1 MTVPDWIRIADGEMG
16 QAEVPGASHNLR
28 IVRYA
33 RDIGCTWVE
42 SDEVPWCAGFVG
54 ACLQRAGLEHTGSM
68 LARSYLN
75 WGVECGP
82 VQHAVVVLRRG
93 NDPRAG
99 HVGFLVERR
108 EGKVYLLGGNQGH
121 AVSIAAYME
130 ADVLGYRWPADAE
143 QPSPLAV
150 AEAPVEAE
158 PRLDVVP
165 DAPPTPVA
173 KPKRSPGQLMLQS
186 NTILGALMS
195 GLGVVVL
202 WLQSALQVALDAA
215 RIATEFAPVKGLLG
229 SIGGNLDAIGAGIG
243 VSGVLLAIYRRL
255 QDEEGR

>member
-82 VQHAVVVLRRG
+82 VPHAVVVLRRG

-108 EGKVYLLGGNQGH
+108 DGKVYLLGGNQGN

-130 ADVLGYRWPADAE
+130 ADVLGYRWPADAAA
-143 QPSPLAV
+143 PVLAV
-150 AEAPVEAE
+150 EERTAAPLPEPPPAPAPVA
-158 PRLDVVP
+158 
-165 DAPPTPVA
+165 DA
-173 KPKRSPGQLMLQS
+173 KGKRSAGQLMLQ
-186 NTILGALMS
+186 S

-215 RIATEFAPVKGLLG
+215 RIATEFAPVKGLLA

-255 QDEEGR
+255 KDEEAR

>member
-68 LARSYLN
+68 LARSYLK

-82 VQHAVVVLRRG
+82 VPHAVAVLRRG

-108 EGKVYLLGGNQGH
+108 DGKVYLLGGNQGN

-130 ADVLGYRWPADAE
+130 ADVLGYRWPASALPWLPR
-143 QPSPLAV
+143 QPPP
-150 AEAPVEAE
+150 AP
-158 PRLDVVP
+158 
-165 DAPPTPVA
+165 APAA
-173 KPKRSPGQLMLQS
+173 KGNGKRTAGQLMLQS

-215 RIATEFAPVKGLLG
+215 RIATEFAPVKGLLA

-255 QDEEGR
+255 KDEEAR

>member
-82 VQHAVVVLRRG
+82 VKHAVVVLRRG

-108 EGKVYLLGGNQGH
+108 DGKVYLLGGNQGN

-130 ADVLGYRWPADAE
+130 TDVLGYRWPADAAAPVLAVE
-143 QPSPLAV
+143 ERAAAPLPEPSP
-150 AEAPVEAE
+150 AP
-158 PRLDVVP
+158 
-165 DAPPTPVA
+165 APAA
-173 KPKRSPGQLMLQS
+173 KGNGKRTPGQLMLQS

-215 RIATEFAPVKGLLG
+215 RIATEFAPVKGLLA

-255 QDEEGR
+255 KDEEAR